1 MHKLQPYIHLR
12 YSPTLKQQT
21 RTKKEIKLTSTDIV
35 LCYHVGLQNEKIYLS
50 NFSQFL
56 LDSTNHQ
63 KQQFDRLLKTFGD
76 NLFSHY

>member
-50 NFSQFL
+50 
-56 LDSTNHQ
+56 
-63 KQQFDRLLKTFGD
+63 KTTV
-76 NLFSHY
+76 